1 MQNKVIRKDFTKEPS
16 CDLNL
21 EGWVRFGEMERR
33 RPTGGWGEGER
44 NSSLAG
50 QKARGTQIMEPL
62 AARQA
67 GLLSRQKR
75 STEGLRKKEATC
87 TEPLGLCWE

>member
-1 MQNKVIRKDFTKEPS
+1 M
-16 CDLNL
+16 NL
-21 EGWVRFGEMERR
+21 EGCVRFGKMERR
-33 RPTGGWGEGER
+33 RPAGRWGEGER
-44 NSSLAG
+44 NSRLAG
-50 QKARGTQIMEPL
+50 QKAWGSQIMEAL

-67 GLLSRQKR
+67 GLLSRQKK